1 MADVFYVV
9 FANLGPIMKQA
20 RLQLVTKLE
29 MLAAS
34 IPAPTSETS
43 DRSRRQA
50 LCTLTNLE
58 LR

>member
-1 MADVFYVV
+1 MPDVFYVV

-20 RLQLVTKLE
+20 RLPLVTKLE
-29 MLAAS
+29 LLAAL

-50 LCTLTNLE
+50 LCTLTGLV